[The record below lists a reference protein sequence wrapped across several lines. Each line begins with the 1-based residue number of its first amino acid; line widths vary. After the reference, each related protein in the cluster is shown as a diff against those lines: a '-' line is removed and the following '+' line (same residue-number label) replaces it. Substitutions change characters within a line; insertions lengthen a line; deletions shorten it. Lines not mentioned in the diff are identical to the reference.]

1 MSRSRSPDRVANE
14 LTARYYAQRA
24 TAGLIITEGTQ
35 ISEQA
40 IGWTNSPGIY
50 TDEHIEGWRKVTQA
64 VHEAGGLIFAQLWHT
79 GRASHP
85 DFHGGALPIAP
96 SAVPFNSQ
104 AFTPRAEAYR
114 HPPGDDFGGDPKHDP
129 RL

>member
-1 MSRSRSPDRVANE
+1 MAALKLLSPLKTDAFEFKNRVFMAPMSRSRSPDRVANE

-64 VHEAGGLIFAQLWHT
+64 VHEARRT
-79 GRASHP
+79 
-85 DFHGGALPIAP
+85 
-96 SAVPFNSQ
+96 
-104 AFTPRAEAYR
+104 EACRYA
-114 HPPGDDFGGDPKHDP
+114 PGDDFGGDPEHDP